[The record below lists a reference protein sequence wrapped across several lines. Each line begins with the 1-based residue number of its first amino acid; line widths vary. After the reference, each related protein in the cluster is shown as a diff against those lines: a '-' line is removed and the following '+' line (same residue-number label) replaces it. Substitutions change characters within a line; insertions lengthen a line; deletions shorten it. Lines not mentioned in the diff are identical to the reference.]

1 MINLLKLLVIFTVSV
16 DCDPGSYISGTD
28 CLLCDYG
35 YYQPAR
41 HQESCKQCETN
52 LNTSIEGASTQGE
65 CQRKLIC

>member
-28 CLLCDYG
+28 CLLCDFG

-41 HQESCKQCETN
+41 HQESCIKCGVN
-52 LNTSIEGASTQGE
+52 LNTSTEGASKQGE
-65 CQRKLIC
+65 CQR